1 MMTGLYDKAVIGEA
15 AQKQT
20 PPAITPAGFARFLS
34 DIRPD
39 SRYGLS
45 PIVPFQL

>member
-1 MMTGLYDKAVIGEA
+1 MLTGLYDKPVMGDP

-20 PPAITPAGFARFLS
+20 PPAITPAGLARSLS

-45 PIVPFQL
+45 PIVPFRL